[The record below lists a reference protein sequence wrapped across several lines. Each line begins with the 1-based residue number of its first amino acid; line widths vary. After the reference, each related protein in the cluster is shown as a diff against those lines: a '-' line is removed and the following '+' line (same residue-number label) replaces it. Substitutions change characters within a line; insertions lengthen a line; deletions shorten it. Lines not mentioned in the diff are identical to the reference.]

1 MVKVVILTA
10 GFSLMACNAPVTIV
24 SPTNGEVS
32 TDPVYIFTLR
42 FGKSFVSQSG
52 DGLYIWTG
60 TPEPTGTPY
69 AWGLFA
75 PSPAAGVTKSG
86 IQPDGGC
93 PEYTS
98 TPVSLGIAYTCG
110 WFCFAGIPKFTFQPP
125 HLELSSGGSTTHL
138 PFGNCTPYSVLYY
151 AGKKKAAPSYEIA
164 IGIRDV
170 TPGGPAT
177 ELSLTSDCSAPASDN
192 YIKVNISPPGST
204 ANFYVNAKSPKY
216 SNYTLQADACGCAT
230 GTLSGKIK

>member
-1 MVKVVILTA
+1 MKTMVKVVILTA

-32 TDPVYIFTLR
+32 TDPVYFFTLR
-42 FGKSFVSQSG
+42 FGKSFVSQPG

-93 PEYTS
+93 PECVRIKS
-98 TPVSLGIAYTCG
+98 KL
-110 WFCFAGIPKFTFQPP
+110 
-125 HLELSSGGSTTHL
+125 
-138 PFGNCTPYSVLYY
+138 
-151 AGKKKAAPSYEIA
+151 
-164 IGIRDV
+164 
-170 TPGGPAT
+170 
-177 ELSLTSDCSAPASDN
+177 CSAAQTN
-192 YIKVNISPPGST
+192 RAAVYFQQRAIV
-204 ANFYVNAKSPKY
+204 
-216 SNYTLQADACGCAT
+216 AT
-230 GTLSGKIK
+230 R